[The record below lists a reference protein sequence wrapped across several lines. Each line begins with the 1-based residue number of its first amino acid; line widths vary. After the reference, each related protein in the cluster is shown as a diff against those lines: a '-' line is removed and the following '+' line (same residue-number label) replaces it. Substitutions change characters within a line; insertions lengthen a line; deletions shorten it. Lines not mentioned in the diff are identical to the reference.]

1 MCCGRLRGN
10 EWETQKVD
18 QDSRAGSNRRRHDS
32 QQRRGSLA
40 FRNSPGVISVSAAG
54 WAMHRTTPGREPL
67 HCFQNQNCDF
77 EMGRDKVA
85 PGGVQAKGRAA
96 LLPPHSPCCLLGPS
110 HHYWKLHIHPL
121 SFYERGKKIRQQI
134 LQSKQKSL
142 YTMDRSQLCRSL
154 LPFPPVRKLLYLSLL
169 PSLTAPPPRPQ
180 TDSLLFR

>member
-77 EMGRDKVA
+77 EMGWDKVA

-121 SFYERGKKIRQQI
+121 SFYERGKKNKAADFTKQAEESVHNGSEST
-134 LQSKQKSL
+134 LQVSPSFSPCEEAAL
-142 YTMDRSQLCRSL
+142 SFPS
-154 LPFPPVRKLLYLSLL
+154 PFPDC
-169 PSLTAPPPRPQ
+169 PPPRPQ